1 MLGIICIGRIAGHV
15 MAVRFGLVYDFR
27 NPRQW
32 QRPWPEHFHGLLDQI
47 VYAEELGFDS
57 IWITEHHFVEDGYT
71 PSPVVLLAAIAA
83 RTTRVQ
89 LSTDILLL
97 PLYNALKLAED
108 LATIDILS
116 GGRVMLGVGM
126 GYRDEEFAAFGA
138 NRRERVGR
146 TEEGIAV
153 LRGAWGDGPFSFDG
167 RFYRLDNVQV
177 TPKPVQRP
185 HPPLWLAAMSEPAAR
200 RAARLDLHLLPQHDR
215 TLAYDPWLD
224 ELRRLGKDPADYRI
238 GLIKPWFVAD
248 DGWNDSTW
256 QRARQGERYRAASYA
271 PWLAAGGFATPPA
284 GESHPINQGY
294 LVGPASQVADGL
306 HALRAFM
313 PVTDIISWGT
323 PVGMDP
329 ADPGIR
335 RSLERF
341 AAEVMPQFRD
351 R

>member
-1 MLGIICIGRIAGHV
+1 

-27 NPRQW
+27 NPKQW
-32 QRPWPEHFHGLLDQI
+32 QRQWPEHFSGLLDQI
-47 VYAEELGFDS
+47 VYAEGLGFDS

-108 LATIDILS
+108 LATIDIIS

-126 GYRDEEFAAFGA
+126 GYRDEEFAAFGT

-153 LRGAWGDGPFSFDG
+153 LRGAWREGPFSFEG
-167 RFYRLDNVQV
+167 RYYRLDNVDV

-224 ELRRLGKDPADYRI
+224 ELRRLGKDPAAYRV
-238 GLIKPWFVAD
+238 GLIKPWFIAEA
-248 DGWNDSTW
+248 GREDSAW
-256 QRARQGERYRAASYA
+256 LRAREGERYRAASYA
-271 PWLAAGGFATPPA
+271 PWLRAGGFATSPA
-284 GESHPINQGY
+284 GESRPINQGY
-294 LVGPASQVADGL
+294 IVGSASEVAEEL
-306 HALRAFM
+306 HALREFM
-313 PVTDIISWGT
+313 PLTDIISWGT

-329 ADPGIR
+329 ADPAIR
-335 RSLERF
+335 RSLESF
-341 AAEVMPQFRD
+341 AADVMPRFRD
-351 R
+351 A